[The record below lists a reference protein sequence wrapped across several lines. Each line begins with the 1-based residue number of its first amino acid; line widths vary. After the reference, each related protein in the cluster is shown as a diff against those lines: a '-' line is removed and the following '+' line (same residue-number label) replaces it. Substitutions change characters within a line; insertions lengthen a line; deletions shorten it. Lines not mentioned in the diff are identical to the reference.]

1 LGSAAAAAAAAAA
14 LKEEKGKEAKEKGK
28 VVKEESNPAAD
39 AKPAAEVLA
48 WEAWLTEGLGKGI
61 QGLGQKLRG
70 GQAGDYRSGI

>member
-1 LGSAAAAAAAAAA
+1 VGSAAAAAAAAAA
-14 LKEEKGKEAKEKGK
+14 LKEEKGKDAKEKGK
-28 VVKEESNPAAD
+28 VVKEET
-39 AKPAAEVLA
+39 KPAAEVLA